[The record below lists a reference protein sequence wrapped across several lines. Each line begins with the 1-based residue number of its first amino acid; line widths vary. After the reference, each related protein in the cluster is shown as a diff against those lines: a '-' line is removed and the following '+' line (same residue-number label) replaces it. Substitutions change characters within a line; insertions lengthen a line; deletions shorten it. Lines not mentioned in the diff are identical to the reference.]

1 MTTFKVGDV
10 VYVKEEKWGISGP
23 NVIELFMIHN
33 ATVYYKLPI
42 SNNWWKASELVH
54 NEPIRNYDETN
65 KLAIDLDKA
74 RSIASE
80 LAEKYLQKYQDSA
93 PVDVVN
99 APSHYMI
106 IGNTEAKDLI
116 NVMLEQ
122 YVKDTPTATPYQIF
136 CAGNV
141 FKYRLRA
148 GSKDS
153 VTQEIDKA
161 KKYKEMHDIINSRT

>member
-1 MTTFKVGDV
+1 MTVFKVGDI
-10 VYVKEEKWGISGP
+10 VYVKEEKWGLLGPHVISSFLTHKST
-23 NVIELFMIHN
+23 VIYSL
-33 ATVYYKLPI
+33 TY
-42 SNNWWKASELVH
+42 SDNWWKASELVH
-54 NEPIRNYDETN
+54 
-65 KLAIDLDKA
+65 AA
-74 RSIASE
+74 E
-80 LAEKYLQKYQDSA
+80 LAEKSLQKYRDSV

-161 KKYKEMHDIINSRT
+161 KKYKEMHDTINSRK